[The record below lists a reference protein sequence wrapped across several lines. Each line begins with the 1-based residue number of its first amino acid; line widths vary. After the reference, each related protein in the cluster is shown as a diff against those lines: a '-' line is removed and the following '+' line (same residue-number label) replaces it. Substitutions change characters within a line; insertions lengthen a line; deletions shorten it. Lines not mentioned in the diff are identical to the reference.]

1 VLCTEKPNIT
11 VRNFIILRQ
20 IFWILTDLLLVPINF
35 ISLAACTLIRP
46 DGTEVNLMD
55 IPSDSPVYEGSAQI
69 ADNEPPG
76 LLYTYKTDGIISF
89 DPGTEHYYKTQEENC

>member
-1 VLCTEKPNIT
+1 
-11 VRNFIILRQ
+11 
-20 IFWILTDLLLVPINF
+20 LTDLLLVLTNF

-46 DGTEVNLMD
+46 DGTEVNLVD

-69 ADNEPPG
+69 SDNEPPG

-89 DPGTEHYYKTQEENC
+89 DPGMEHYYKIQEENC